1 MSINQYF
8 PLLIILFFIIGW
20 ILATGTS
27 KTQYV
32 RIIDVLLYG
41 PYLMYLAYQRE
52 YIFGTIDKLF
62 LLFLGTTTISYN
74 LRNYL
79 AIQ

>member
-1 MSINQYF
+1 MNINQYF
-8 PLLIILFFIIGW
+8 PLLIIVFFIIGW

-32 RIIDVLLYG
+32 RLIDVLLYG

-52 YIFGTIDKLF
+52 YTFGTIDELF